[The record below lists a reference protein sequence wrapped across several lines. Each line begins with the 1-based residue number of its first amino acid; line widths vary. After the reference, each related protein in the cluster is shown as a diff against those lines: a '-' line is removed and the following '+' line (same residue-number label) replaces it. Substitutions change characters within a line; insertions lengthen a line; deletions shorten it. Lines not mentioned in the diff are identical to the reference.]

1 MHSSANKLNQDL
13 NRINNWTFQW
23 KMSFNPD
30 PNKQAQKVIF
40 SPDLQKSTH
49 HTLSFIN
56 NTVTQSVTQ
65 KHQEMLFD
73 TKLDF

>member
-1 MHSSANKLNQDL
+1 
-13 NRINNWTFQW
+13 
-23 KMSFNPD
+23 MSFNPD